1 MDSIKENDKRIS
13 GMIIL
18 NKGIGIS
25 SRKEIDNVGRILN
38 VKTGHIGTL
47 DPEATGVL
55 PVLLKVLYLF
65 FPVSY
70 LNI

>member
-47 DPEATGVL
+47 DPEATGV
-55 PVLLKVLYLF
+55 
-65 FPVSY
+65 
-70 LNI
+70 